1 MGEGVTSVKPGD
13 AVVVSLI
20 VSCGH
25 CFNCLQGQPHLCTN
39 KASLGGQNRFHNQ
52 KGQSLI
58 QMFRVGSMA
67 EYTVVNQSQLVK
79 IPDDMPV
86 DRAALLGCA
95 VITGFGSVVWR
106 AQVRAL
112 SSVAVIGTGG
122 VGLNAIQGAAFSG
135 AYPVIAMDI
144 LESKLQAAKEFGA
157 THFVNAREGDTIEA
171 VKKLT
176 SGKGADYV
184 FVTVG
189 GASAVKQGYQMT
201 GRRGTTVMVGLPT
214 PKDNIVS
221 LSPFEFMDTE
231 RVLTGSQ
238 MGSTNLQIN
247 IPQLVTLYKAG
258 RLKLDELIT
267 NRYPLEQINEAIQE
281 VEKGEVLRNVIV
293 FE

>member
-1 MGEGVTSVKPGD
+1 
-13 AVVVSLI
+13 
-20 VSCGH
+20 
-25 CFNCLQGQPHLCTN
+25 
-39 KASLGGQNRFHNQ
+39 
-52 KGQSLI
+52 
-58 QMFRVGSMA
+58 MA
-67 EYTVVNQSQLVK
+67 EYTVVNQSQVVK
-79 IPDDMPV
+79 IPDDMPL

-135 AYPVIAMDI
+135 AYPVIAVDI